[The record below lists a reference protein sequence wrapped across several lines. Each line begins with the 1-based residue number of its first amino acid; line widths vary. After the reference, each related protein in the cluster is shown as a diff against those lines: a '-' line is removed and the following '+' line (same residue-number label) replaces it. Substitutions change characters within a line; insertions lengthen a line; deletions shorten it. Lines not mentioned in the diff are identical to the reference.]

1 MSRRKEIELELIIFV
16 VTEKA
21 VMVGRDDTDEEEQI
35 WLPRRAI
42 DFEAGYHPAAGDED
56 VVILMPEAL
65 ALQKGLL

>member
-1 MSRRKEIELELIIFV
+1 MSKRKEIELELIIFV

-21 VMVGRDDTDEEEQI
+21 VMVGRDDTDEEHEI

-42 DFEAGYHPAAGDED
+42 DFEADYHPEAGDED

-65 ALQKGLL
+65 ALKKGLI

>member
-1 MSRRKEIELELIIFV
+1 MSKRNEIELTLILFV

-21 VMVGRDDTDEEEQI
+21 VMVGRDDTEELDEI

-42 DFEAGYHPAAGDED
+42 DFEAGYIPEAGDED

-65 ALQKGLL
+65 ALNKGLL